1 MIAKE
6 LISQTLFPVQ
16 TSDTGRAVLQ
26 QMQVYHVRHL
36 PIVNH
41 EQLLGVI
48 SEDDILIHDIN
59 ESIGSYR
66 LSFLRPFVTENEHLF
81 EIMTKIGRYQLT
93 VIPVIDMD
101 ENYLGVITMEDLIQY
116 FSSHFSFAD
125 PGSIIII
132 ETTKGNYSLAEI
144 ARIAESEDIIILS
157 SFVNTMPD
165 SNRIYLTLKLNRQDV
180 SGFKATL
187 ERFGY
192 EISASF
198 SELDHHDG
206 LKERYDA
213 LMSYLN
219 I

>member
-1 MIAKE
+1 MLHGKK
-6 LISQTLFPVQ
+6 
-16 TSDTGRAVLQ
+16 
-26 QMQVYHVRHL
+26 
-36 PIVNH
+36 
-41 EQLLGVI
+41 
-48 SEDDILIHDIN
+48 
-59 ESIGSYR
+59 
-66 LSFLRPFVTENEHLF
+66 LRPT
-81 EIMTKIGRYQLT
+81 T
-93 VIPVIDMD
+93 
-101 ENYLGVITMEDLIQY
+101 
-116 FSSHFSFAD
+116 A
-125 PGSIIII
+125 IIV
-132 ETTKGNYSLAEI
+132 
-144 ARIAESEDIIILS
+144 IIILS
-157 SFVNTMPD
+157 SFVNTMGD

>member
-16 TSDTGRAVLQ
+16 TSDTGEEVLQ
-26 QMQVYHVRHL
+26 QMQIYHVRHL

-48 SEDDILIHDIN
+48 SEDDILIHDIK

-66 LSFLRPFVTENEHLF
+66 LSFLRPFVSENEHLF
-81 EIMTKIGRYQLT
+81 EIMTKMGRFQLT
-93 VIPVIDMD
+93 IIPVIDEE
-101 ENYLGVITMEDLIQY
+101 ENYLGIITMEDLLQY
-116 FSSHFSFAD
+116 FANHFSFSD
-125 PGSIIII
+125 PGSIIVI
-132 ETTKGNYSLAEI
+132 ETAKGNYSLAEL

-157 SFVNTMPD
+157 SFVNTIP
-165 SNRIYLTLKLNRQDV
+165 NTHRINVTLKLNRQDIT
-180 SGFKATL
+180 SFKSTL

-198 SELDHHDG
+198 SEIDYQDG

-219 I
+219 T